1 MARRS
6 RSLVVRSLVAAALA
20 APVVGA
26 PLGIGPSAPVVSAA
40 PVGFVE
46 SVVGEVPAPVAV
58 RELAPGLVAVLGKAG
73 TVHLVRDGEL
83 LPEPA
88 LTLAGVCTESERGL
102 LGVAAGPD
110 LSTTGHVYLYATRRE
125 PSAPA
130 GCVNQVSRFAL
141 GGDRIDPAA
150 RWCSSMASVRWP
162 ATTTAATW
170 RSAKDAMLY
179 VAVGDASATLAAT
192 PGRPVPTTRRRTCRS

>member
-6 RSLVVRSLVAAALA
+6 RSLVVRSLVVRSLVAAALA

-110 LSTTGHVYLYATRRE
+110 LSTTGHVYLYATRR
-125 PSAPA
+125 
-130 GCVNQVSRFAL
+130 
-141 GGDRIDPAA
+141 
-150 RWCSSMASVRWP
+150 
-162 ATTTAATW
+162 
-170 RSAKDAMLY
+170 
-179 VAVGDASATLAAT
+179 
-192 PGRPVPTTRRRTCRS
+192 RTCRS